1 MAADER
7 IQATETFKPEATHFV
22 DLRQYLELLVSRRK
36 LDVVSSG
43 RDWLRDRESS
53 ELFVLQ
59 GPSDA
64 SVEQSV

>member
-1 MAADER
+1 MAAEQR
-7 IQATETFKPEATHFV
+7 TEPTASFKPAETHFV

-43 RDWLRDRESS
+43 RDSLRDRESS

-59 GPSDA
+59 SPSDA
-64 SVEQSV
+64 SLEQRV